1 MSKSPVPVE
10 NLSYEKALKE
20 LESILSTL
28 ENESQDLETIMALY
42 ERGRALIKHCQALLD
57 EAELKVK
64 MLSEDGQAQEM
75 ENEH

>member
-1 MSKSPVPVE
+1 MSKLPVPVE
-10 NLSYEKALKE
+10 DLSYEKALKE

-28 ENESQDLETIMALY
+28 ENESQDLKITMALY

>member
-10 NLSYEKALKE
+10 DLSYEKALKE

-28 ENESQDLETIMALY
+28 ENESQDLETTMALY

>member
-10 NLSYEKALKE
+10 DLSYEKALKE

-28 ENESQDLETIMALY
+28 ENESQDLETTMALY

-64 MLSEDGQAQEM
+64 MLSEDSQAQEM

>member
-1 MSKSPVPVE
+1 MSKLPVPVE
-10 NLSYEKALKE
+10 DLSYEKALKE

-28 ENESQDLETIMALY
+28 ENESQDLKITMALY
-42 ERGRALIKHCQALLD
+42 ERGRALIKHCQVLLD

>member
-28 ENESQDLETIMALY
+28 ENESQDLETTMALY

>member
-10 NLSYEKALKE
+10 DLSYEKALKE

-28 ENESQDLETIMALY
+28 ENESQDLETTMALY

-64 MLSEDGQAQEM
+64 VLSEDGQAQEM
-75 ENEH
+75 EDEH

>member
-10 NLSYEKALKE
+10 DLSYEKALKE

-28 ENESQDLETIMALY
+28 ENESQDLETTMALY

-64 MLSEDGQAQEM
+64 MLSEDGQAQEI
-75 ENEH
+75 EDEH

>member
-1 MSKSPVPVE
+1 MSKLPVPVE
-10 NLSYEKALKE
+10 DLSYEKALKE

-42 ERGRALIKHCQALLD
+42 ERGRALIKHCQVLLD

>member
-10 NLSYEKALKE
+10 DLSYEKALKE

-28 ENESQDLETIMALY
+28 ENESQDLETTMALY

-64 MLSEDGQAQEM
+64 MLSEDGQTQEM
-75 ENEH
+75 EDEH

>member
-10 NLSYEKALKE
+10 DLSYEKALKE

-28 ENESQDLETIMALY
+28 ENESQDLETTMALY

-75 ENEH
+75 EDDH

>member
-10 NLSYEKALKE
+10 DLSYEKALKE

-28 ENESQDLETIMALY
+28 ENESQDLETTMALY

-75 ENEH
+75 EDEH